1 MAKFKV
7 GDKVKVKG
15 STKIGTISRINTNFG
30 FDYYWVDGLSD
41 GKNPPV
47 YGESLLSLAN
57 SCAST
62 NAVVQNALA
71 ACSSTVAKNSFKNP
85 RFIPGLTYDLDELPS
100 QMSQALKKQKESF
113 AHWYKEDV
121 VDGIEY
127 HIRLINDALNR
138 GEGDENEVKTLK
150 EMKPKFEKYLA
161 EAKAV
166 LAKVGAI

>member
-57 SCAST
+57 SAPRSS
-62 NAVVQNALA
+62 NPVVANALA
-71 ACSSTVAKNSFKNP
+71 ARNGVARNADGDPESLVNWKRIYPKLKEFNS
-85 RFIPGLTYDLDELPS
+85 IAGW
-100 QMSQALKKQKESF
+100 LKGEGVKLMNVARNFDDKKFHSVGN
-113 AHWYKEDV
+113 DV
-121 VDGIEY
+121 QSVCEWAERKSAEI
-127 HIRLINDALNR
+127 LNR
-138 GEGDENEVKTLK
+138 V
-150 EMKPKFEKYLA
+150 
-161 EAKAV
+161 
-166 LAKVGAI
+166 

>member
-57 SCAST
+57 SAPRSS
-62 NAVVQNALA
+62 NPVVANALA
-71 ACSSTVAKNSFKNP
+71 ARNGVARNAD
-85 RFIPGLTYDLDELPS
+85 T
-100 QMSQALKKQKESF
+100 QAS
-113 AHWYKEDV
+113 
-121 VDGIEY
+121 IE
-127 HIRLINDALNR
+127 
-138 GEGDENEVKTLK
+138 
-150 EMKPKFEKYLA
+150 A
-161 EAKAV
+161 EAKK
-166 LAKVGAI
+166 LAKEVLSIAAKFDALQKRLNKLGLYYTDYQAAANDLRNVHT

>member
-57 SCAST
+57 SAPRSS
-62 NAVVQNALA
+62 NPVVANALA
-71 ACSSTVAKNSFKNP
+71 ARNATVATNA
-85 RFIPGLTYDLDELPS
+85 RLTYQQAVSMAKDAIKKMKDINAKVKPWREQMKQMRKTWDSIDVDFFYNIDKDGLDEN
-100 QMSQALKKQKESF
+100 QKSNIESL
-113 AHWYKEDV
+113 YKEFERV
-121 VDGIEY
+121 RQDGY
-127 HIRLINDALNR
+127 YNFYS
-138 GEGDENEVKTLK
+138 V
-150 EMKPKFEKYLA
+150 
-161 EAKAV
+161 
-166 LAKVGAI
+166 